1 LDHASGLLCGALV
14 QPRAATKAQPQGGA
28 SAFAALPDARSRS
41 RHCRGTGDVVAQS
54 VERGGGGECRS
65 AAACSSDDGADAAA
79 SAPRDAATDVRRAAL
94 VTLYGGCFVGPLGH
108 AWYELLERV
117 ATRVWAPGSPR
128 CIAAKIAADTLV
140 FGPIHVASACAAAL
154 DCARACAA
162 LRLLCLLMLAL
173 ACLRQASLVSWVWR
187 RASRAR

>member
-1 LDHASGLLCGALV
+1 
-14 QPRAATKAQPQGGA
+14 
-28 SAFAALPDARSRS
+28 
-41 RHCRGTGDVVAQS
+41 VVAQS
-54 VERGGGGECRS
+54 VERGGGSERRS
-65 AAACSSDDGADAAA
+65 AAACSSDGADDAAA

-108 AWYELLERV
+108 AWYEALERV

-140 FGPIHVASACAAAL
+140 FGPIHVASACAAAAL
-154 DCARACAA
+154 GARACAA
-162 LRLLCLLMLAL
+162 LRLLCLLTLAL
-173 ACLRQASLVSWVWR
+173 SCLRQLFLVSWAFW